1 MAWTPP
7 INRREKRDL
16 LNDER
21 FYRLVSE
28 KANYMDRDTIF
39 HVYMGIV
46 QVVAE
51 ELKKNKVARLPHLG
65 DFGLVAQKR
74 RPGFA
79 GSRRVM
85 LEPMDVLRFYPKERF
100 RRYFSKLNKFRQ
112 NP

>member
-7 INRREKRDL
+7 INRRENREL

-39 HVYMGIV
+39 MLYMGVV
-46 QVVAE
+46 QVVAD
-51 ELKKNKVARLPHLG
+51 ELKKSKVARLPHLG

-79 GSRRVM
+79 GNRRVM
-85 LEPMDVLRFYPKERF
+85 LEPMEVLRFYPKERF
-100 RRYFSKLNKFRQ
+100 RRYFKKLDAFRK
-112 NP
+112 NS